1 VTLCEG
7 EEDFVDYTAHVSW
20 PYKRPDF
27 WKTWGLLSC
36 LALTMFGPLCYASA
50 ITESVAKNGFAEAKF
65 PEFSLQNCCSKNILL
80 WLCYISVGIPLA
92 LVGLFF
98 VLLDWQFIGR
108 FFCSLATLSY
118 FIYLPAFLICGASD
132 SDHPSL
138 YSSFFKLPFSKLT
151 GYYKLVFIY
160 MLWQG
165 FASAIVF
172 PPAVFIGIGI
182 GLAIKSL
189 TLGIIVIC
197 ASVLLVFLVVFAAQS
212 YILMA
217 ISSLVGEYMRINKG
231 ELIEKDILDEKTFLM
246 SGSLEE

>member
-1 VTLCEG
+1 
-7 EEDFVDYTAHVSW
+7 
-20 PYKRPDF
+20 
-27 WKTWGLLSC
+27 
-36 LALTMFGPLCYASA
+36 
-50 ITESVAKNGFAEAKF
+50 
-65 PEFSLQNCCSKNILL
+65 
-80 WLCYISVGIPLA
+80 
-92 LVGLFF
+92 
-98 VLLDWQFIGR
+98 
-108 FFCSLATLSY
+108 
-118 FIYLPAFLICGASD
+118 
-132 SDHPSL
+132 
-138 YSSFFKLPFSKLT
+138 
-151 GYYKLVFIY
+151 